1 MTLADFSNVFRHL
14 HVARRG
20 PVNQIGMLAEKSP
33 PAFAGGTVRHV
44 IEHAE
49 HPSDHADILRRILAD
64 LVERGFQQA

>member
-1 MTLADFSNVFRHL
+1 MTFADFSNVFRHL

-44 IEHAE
+44 IEH
-49 HPSDHADILRRILAD
+49 R
-64 LVERGFQQA
+64 